1 MNMKQTMIK
10 TAALT
15 LALAGAAVLSGCQTA
30 PKTLYQWEG
39 YQPQVYQNLKGED
52 SPEQQ
57 IAAMEKDL
65 QVISANGNKAPPGFH
80 AHLGMLYSISG
91 KPDQVVAQ
99 FEDEKKLFPESAA
112 YMDFL
117 LSKMKKGEKL

>member
-1 MNMKQTMIK
+1 MNQSPIQH
-10 TAALT
+10 AAAV
-15 LALAGAAVLSGCQTA
+15 LALAASAMLTGCASA

-39 YQPQVYQNLKGED
+39 YQPQVYEYLKGE

-65 QVISANGNKAPPGFH
+65 QTISAKGSMAPPGFH
-80 AHLGMLYSISG
+80 AHLGMLYSIAG

-117 LSKMKKGEKL
+117 LGKMKKGEKL

>member
-1 MNMKQTMIK
+1 MKQTMMK
-10 TAALT
+10 KGTALLALFAFAALT
-15 LALAGAAVLSGCQTA
+15 GCATQ

-39 YQPQVYQNLKGED
+39 YQPQVYEYLKGE

-65 QVISANGNKAPPGFH
+65 QVIAAKGNRAPPGSH
-80 AHLGMLYSISG
+80 AHLGMLYSIAG
-91 KPDQVVAQ
+91 KPEQVAAQ
-99 FEDEKKLFPESAA
+99 FEDEKKLFPESAP

-117 LSKMKKGEKL
+117 LGKMKKGEKL

>member
-1 MNMKQTMIK
+1 MIK
-10 TAALT
+10 NAGMA
-15 LALAGAAVLSGCQTA
+15 LALAGVVLLSGCQTA

-39 YQPQVYQNLKGED
+39 YQSQVYQNLKGE

-65 QVISANGNKAPPGFH
+65 QVIGAKGNHAPPGFH
-80 AHLGMLYSISG
+80 AHLGMLYSVAG

-99 FEDEKKLFPESAA
+99 FEDEKKLFPESAT